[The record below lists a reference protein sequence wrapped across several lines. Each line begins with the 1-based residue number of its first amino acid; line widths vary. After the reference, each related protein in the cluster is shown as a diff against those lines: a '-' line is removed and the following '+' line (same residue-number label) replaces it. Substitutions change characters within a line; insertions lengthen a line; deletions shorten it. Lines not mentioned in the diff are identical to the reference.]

1 MLCHGKSLA
10 VPSHTAWL
18 GFFFRLLHTWSAGND
33 STCRQI
39 GRDPTWN
46 LKTSRIKKGRS
57 TFYLCLQCSNDPD
70 GVANITKDACL
81 CRHVFVHPC
90 QAANTTFCSFPLHLP
105 SLPPSPPSL
114 AGQLRGQGA
123 GANWGKAG
131 VLMWNLIE
139 MCRSK
144 VSSGAERWLGSVL
157 NDCSQQCLSASSL
170 QADNRTAST
179 TAWQTRRKV
188 TLPLHHLHCV
198 KYHYIRQGLMKTLTW
213 AFEWE

>member
-1 MLCHGKSLA
+1 MTLTAQIISPKMLVYVAMCLCIY
-10 VPSHTAWL
+10 V
-18 GFFFRLLHTWSAGND
+18 RLLIQLSARFL
-33 STCRQI
+33 C
-39 GRDPTWN
+39 
-46 LKTSRIKKGRS
+46 TS
-57 TFYLCLQCSNDPD
+57 P
-70 GVANITKDACL
+70 
-81 CRHVFVHPC
+81 
-90 QAANTTFCSFPLHLP
+90 P
-105 SLPPSPPSL
+105 SLPPSLPSL